1 MAQVTYT
8 HETYA
13 GVGIREELSDTI
25 HMITPDETPLMTLL
39 GRKNVDSTHP
49 EWLTDVLD
57 TPDLSNAQIEGAD
70 WTYAQISQPVRVGN
84 YTQISDKRLIISRT
98 ADNVKKAGRK
108 KETVR
113 EVMKKGLALRIDME
127 LILASNQ
134 GSNAGSAGGAT
145 PRRTAGLRAWIATN
159 DMLPP
164 TGGPASGG
172 FQTGTGLVN
181 AATPGTKRAFDK
193 ATLDA
198 CIIAT
203 HIAGGNP
210 DTLMLSPYLKTIF
223 SGFMDDANVALP
235 RTEFNGKSKKN
246 VIIATA
252 GVYAS
257 DFGVIDVVSNRQFAR
272 VTDGSIATNAFL
284 IDPSMAS
291 VGIFDDIQIV
301 DPAKSGDA
309 TKKVLVCEYT
319 LLVNNEAAHG
329 CIADLFGMSASL

>member
-1 MAQVTYT
+1 MSQVTYT

-13 GVGIREELSDTI
+13 TRGIREELADTI
-25 HMITPDETPLMTLL
+25 HMITPDETPLMSLL
-39 GRKNVDSTHP
+39 GRKNVDTTHP

-70 WTYAQISQPVRVGN
+70 WTYSAISQPVRVGN

-134 GSNAGSAGGAT
+134 ASNAGAAGGSV
-145 PRRTAGLRAWIATN
+145 PRRTGGLRAWIATN
-159 DMLPP
+159 DQLSGA
-164 TGGPASGG
+164 GGPASGG
-172 FQTGTGLVN
+172 FNQGTGNVD
-181 AATPGTKRAFDK
+181 AATNGTQRAFDK

-210 DTLMLSPYLKTIF
+210 DTLMLSPYLKTVF
-223 SGFMDDANVALP
+223 SGFMDDTNVAQP
-235 RTEFNGKSKKN
+235 RIEYSKSKKN
-246 VIIATA
+246 VIVATA
-252 GVYAS
+252 GIYAS

-272 VTDGSIATNAFL
+272 VTDGSIARNAFL

-291 VGIFDDIQIV
+291 VGIFDDISIQ
-301 DPAKSGDA
+301 DPAKTGDA

-329 CIADLFGMSASL
+329 CIADLFGMSASS